1 MYKQILTKENFTI
14 VDLGNKTIETT
25 YTKEGKDWVKIFS
38 YAEWVAVA
46 QNSIDNYLNFEEIL
60 VEEIIKG

>member
-1 MYKQILTKENFTI
+1 MYKQILTEENFKI

-25 YTKEGKDWVKIFS
+25 YIKDGKDWVKVFT

-60 VEEIIKG
+60 VEEIVKG